1 MYKGVKE
8 ESMIVGIPKG
18 LLYCKY
24 HPFIK
29 RFLIELD
36 VEVITST
43 DTNKNILDKGVK
55 YCVDEACLPMK
66 IFHGHIV
73 DIKDKCDLLII
84 PRIMKLRQREFICPK
99 FCGLPEMIIYSIP
112 NMPKVMIEPIYA
124 TNEKELYDWCKSLG
138 KMITKDRSKIRGA
151 FNKALEEQRN
161 FKLGI
166 KNEGFPKNIALV
178 GHPYNIYDNFI
189 NMNIVEKLNKLGVGV
204 ITEEYMTEEQIK
216 AETKTLFKRPFWTFA
231 ANSYGFT
238 TSIAKNSEI
247 DGAIYISSFACGIDS
262 VVLELIKEKIEDFP
276 FLVLK
281 VDEHTGEGGIDTRI
295 EAFIDMIERKKSNE
309 DNISTSRQH
318 ISCNKSII

>member
-1 MYKGVKE
+1 MRVGV
-8 ESMIVGIPKG
+8 PKG
-18 LLYCKY
+18 LLYYKY
-24 HPFIK
+24 HPFIE
-29 RFLIELD
+29 RFLIELG

-84 PRIMKLRQREFICPK
+84 PRIMRLRQREFICPK
-99 FCGLPEMIIYSIP
+99 FCGLPEMVLYSIP
-112 NMPKVMIEPIYA
+112 DMPKVMIEPIYA
-124 TNEKELYDWCKSLG
+124 TNEEELYDWCKKLG
-138 KMITKDRSKIRGA
+138 KMITRNNSKIRSA
-151 FNKALEEQRN
+151 FKKALEEQKN
-161 FKLGI
+161 FKFGI
-166 KNEGFPKNIALV
+166 KDEGFKKNIALV

-204 ITEEYMTEEQIK
+204 ITEEYITKEQIQLEVK
-216 AETKTLFKRPFWTFA
+216 SLFKRPFWTFA
-231 ANSYGFT
+231 ANAYGFT
-238 TSIAKNSEI
+238 TSIAKNKEV

-262 VVLELIKEKIEDFP
+262 VVIELIEEKIEDFP

-295 EAFIDMIERKKSNE
+295 EAFIDMIERKKNNE
-309 DNISTSRQH
+309 DNISTFRQH
-318 ISCNKSII
+318 ISCSKSII